1 MTKAVPDRAA
11 WLTIDEMEEVILN
24 AILHL
29 PVRGTGMPRYLAESI
44 ANASVEKALKY
55 EPKED

>member
-1 MTKAVPDRAA
+1 MMQAVPDRAA

-29 PVRGTGMPRYLAESI
+29 PVRGTGMPRYIAEKI
-44 ANASVEKALKY
+44 AKASVEKALKY
-55 EPKED
+55 EPKDG